1 MKLSSMTLLFRDQRG
16 TTDLI
21 PTDEAIRRMAAAGFD
36 AVDVNLVLICN
47 RGMNLHTD
55 EWKIEAEKIAM
66 AAADTGIELAQC
78 HLPFKGKR
86 VHYKAPEDWEFYHQM
101 FFRAIDVASFLGIPW
116 GVVHPETLRESGLSN
131 EECLKITREKNAEYI
146 EHAMKKGVNIAYEN
160 MTLGSTPGFCTYVD
174 QLIELIDSYQDDRIG
189 ACLDTGHA
197 NMVYDDQYEPII
209 KLGHRLHCLHIN
221 DNLGK
226 NDLHMPPFQGT
237 VKWESVIKALREIN
251 YPGVLSLEI
260 MLNNAAPD
268 DLKDIGARYALETL
282 KAIER
287 LQ

>member
-1 MKLSSMTLLFRDQRG
+1 MKLSAMTLLFRDQRD

-21 PTDEAIRRMAAAGFD
+21 PTDDAVRRMAAAGFD

-47 RGMNLHTD
+47 RSIGLHTD
-55 EWKIEAEKIAM
+55 EWKKEAEKIAV

-86 VHYKAPEDWEFYHQM
+86 VNYNSPEEREFYHEM

-116 GVVHPETLRESGLSN
+116 GVLHPETLRGSGLSD

-146 EHAMKKGVNIAYEN
+146 EHALNKGLNIAYEN
-160 MTLGSTPGFCTYVD
+160 MTLNTIAGFCTYID
-174 QLIELIDSYQDDRIG
+174 QLIELIDSYHDDRIG

-197 NMVYDDQYEPII
+197 NMVYKDQYEPII
-209 KLGHRLHCLHIN
+209 KLGHRLHCTHIN

-226 NDLHMPPFQGT
+226 YDLHMPPFEGT
-237 VKWESVIKALREIN
+237 VKWESVIKALRDIN

-260 MLNNAAPD
+260 KLNNAAPN

-282 KAIER
+282 RAIER
-287 LQ
+287 L